1 MSDENLDVVVE
12 HNRPAAAMWSAGGDH
27 YDAISFG
34 IADALRHAVQ
44 RLSARQGE
52 EVLDVAT
59 GTGWTARLVARS
71 GARVTGVDI
80 APGLLAAARHR
91 SAHAM
96 PRIEYQLADAERL
109 PFAAGRFD
117 RVISTFGVM
126 FASDH
131 GRAARELARVCRSG
145 GRLCLATWTPDG
157 AIARFF
163 ALLAS
168 HRPEPPPAASPL
180 LWGDPDYV
188 EGLLGREF
196 ALRFEHGVSNAY
208 YDSADELWDT
218 FVRGFGPLRVLHER
232 LDETGRRRLKANV
245 DAYHEEYRTPAGLH
259 IRREYLLTVGERR

>member
-1 MSDENLDVVVE
+1 MNDEDLDVVVE

-34 IADALRHAVQ
+34 IADALRHAAQ
-44 RLSARQGE
+44 RLSAKQGD

-80 APGLLAAARHR
+80 APELIAAARHR
-91 SAHAM
+91 SAHVI
-96 PRIEYQLADAERL
+96 PRIEYRLADAERL
-109 PFAAGRFD
+109 PFAAGNFD
-117 RVISTFGVM
+117 RVVSTFGVM
-126 FASDH
+126 FAGDH
-131 GRAARELARVCRSG
+131 DSAARELARVCRSG

-168 HRPEPPPAASPL
+168 HRREPSPAASPL

-188 EGLLGREF
+188 ERLLGREF

-208 YDSADELWDT
+208 YDGADELWDT

-232 LDETGRRRLKANV
+232 LDESGRRRLKADV
-245 DAYHEEYRTPAGLH
+245 DAYHEEYRTHVGLH
-259 IRREYLLTVGERR
+259 VRREYLITVGERR